1 MYIKSMVAQ
10 PDRVSMGT
18 SQRWHTY
25 LSAVNGK
32 LRPSVRLPVSVT
44 IQMKSPTGPIAGVS
58 GTGLLQYRN
67 RQSLASASQRATGD
81 NRIYSTF
88 TVFHFNIRDYLKHD
102 IRVHESKHNYAG
114 SPLSGSELREMWQQ
128 RFKN

>member
-1 MYIKSMVAQ
+1 
-10 PDRVSMGT
+10 MGT

-32 LRPSVRLPVSVT
+32 LRPSVSLSVT

-67 RQSLASASQRATGD
+67 RQSRRGLQEIIAYIQ
-81 NRIYSTF
+81 
-88 TVFHFNIRDYLKHD
+88 
-102 IRVHESKHNYAG
+102 
-114 SPLSGSELREMWQQ
+114 PLQFFISISETI
-128 RFKN
+128 